1 MIKLISLALQAFGI
15 RSAKQKEET
24 QRVIDYIDTCLEH
37 MENIM
42 GYKKDV
48 NEASVEQ
55 SRIFLQNAY
64 HEMALQLNC
73 IATPFECDIIKNSIA
88 SARIYY
94 HAVKEGKVVNENLS
108 IDYDS
113 RYQLY
118 VNHIYDQNSF
128 RQSSYETFLRQ
139 LVKDKREIDKG
150 YVQMELQ
157 KIKEVCQEDVAR
169 IMSLKEQLKTRKA
182 AA

>member
-55 SRIFLQNAY
+55 SRKFL
-64 HEMALQLNC
+64 
-73 IATPFECDIIKNSIA
+73 
-88 SARIYY
+88 
-94 HAVKEGKVVNENLS
+94 
-108 IDYDS
+108 
-113 RYQLY
+113 
-118 VNHIYDQNSF
+118 
-128 RQSSYETFLRQ
+128 
-139 LVKDKREIDKG
+139 
-150 YVQMELQ
+150 
-157 KIKEVCQEDVAR
+157 
-169 IMSLKEQLKTRKA
+169 
-182 AA
+182 